1 MTLTVRFDPAAPYEV
16 EETDVPFARPE
27 GKDTDTCIA
36 LMRDFIGRQLGR
48 S

>member
-16 EETDVPFARPE
+16 EETEVPFARPE

-36 LMRDFIGRQLGR
+36 LMRDVIGRQLGR